1 MTDSGATTHHRIE
14 IWKCRW
20 FSTLDTS
27 SSNQIST
34 FYSFHVGSSE
44 RFTVAT
50 PGISEAKQEFCS
62 NSSTH
67 QVSSTL
73 ITLAWPQ
80 VPQRPRVGTHTHI
93 HSQQEKA
100 WHTLPW
106 EPEKNIPPWG
116 KTGNSTIFWGDMFF
130 PLENYSNLL
139 VWTKFFYPNSNRIPI
154 FLGATQFFVFISED
168 LNMIRGSTTSN
179 TWVLENSWKGRP
191 LHRWSWWIWVE
202 THS

>member
-1 MTDSGATTHHRIE
+1 MPLIFNFRHLLFQPNFNILQLPCWIFG
-14 IWKCRW
+14 
-20 FSTLDTS
+20 
-27 SSNQIST
+27 
-34 FYSFHVGSSE
+34 
-44 RFTVAT
+44 TVYRGNTGYFWSKAGILFKLFNS
-50 PGISEAKQEFCS
+50 PGFLHPNHPRLAA
-62 NSSTH
+62 SSTKA
-67 QVSSTL
+67 SG
-73 ITLAWPQ
+73 W
-80 VPQRPRVGTHTHI
+80 HTHI